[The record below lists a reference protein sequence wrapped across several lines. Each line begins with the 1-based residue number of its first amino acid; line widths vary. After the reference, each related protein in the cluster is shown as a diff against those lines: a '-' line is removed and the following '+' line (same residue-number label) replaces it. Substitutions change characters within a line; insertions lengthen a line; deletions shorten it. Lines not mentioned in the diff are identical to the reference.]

1 MIIQDVT
8 DFLENR
14 FPLSLQESY
23 DNCGLTYGYKKTE
36 LKGALLSLDV
46 TEKIVQEA
54 IAKNCNLIIS
64 HHPVIFKGLKKING
78 KSMSERVIELCIR
91 HEIALYAIHTNLDNH
106 KEGVNKRIADKIGL
120 VRTHILAPKKGT
132 LVKLLIF
139 VPQEATQK
147 LSAAVFEAGAGS
159 VGNYTECSF
168 QSTGKG
174 TYKPNESAKPSKGEI
189 NHKSMEDEI
198 KMEFLV
204 PLDRLGVVLRAMKM
218 NHPYEE
224 VAHDIIPLLNEQQD
238 MGAGMIG
245 ELEKPVPTEI
255 FLSKLKESFEVGV
268 IKHTS
273 LVHKEIKTVA
283 VCGGTGS
290 FLIEQA
296 KRKNADIFISSDI
309 KYHEFFDANETLII
323 ADIGHYESEQFTV
336 NLIYENLKEKFSNF
350 ALHLTEV
357 NTNPVKYI

>member
-23 DNCGLTYGYKKTE
+23 DNCGLTYGHKKTE
-36 LKGALLSLDV
+36 LTGILLSLDV
-46 TEKIVQEA
+46 TEKIIQEA

-78 KSMSERVIELCIR
+78 DNMSERVIESCIR

-120 VRTHILAPKKGT
+120 KGTHILAPKKGT
-132 LVKLLIF
+132 LVKLIVF
-139 VPQEATQK
+139 VPEEAMAK
-147 LSAAVFEAGAGS
+147 LSNALFEAGAGS
-159 VGNYTECSF
+159 VGNYSECSF
-168 QSTGKG
+168 ESSGQGS
-174 TYKPNESAKPSKGEI
+174 YKPNEDAKPSKGKI
-189 NHKSMEDEI
+189 NHKSKEDEI
-198 KMEFLV
+198 KVEFLV
-204 PLDRLGVVLRAMKM
+204 PLDRIGGVLGAMKM

-224 VAHDIIPLLNEQQD
+224 VAHDIIPLMNDQQD

-245 ELEKPVPTEI
+245 ELEKPIPTEM
-255 FLSKLKESFEVGV
+255 FLRKLKETFEVGV
-268 IKHTS
+268 IKHTT
-273 LVHKEIKTVA
+273 LVHKEIKSVA

>member
-1 MIIQDVT
+1 MIIQHIT

-23 DNCGLTYGYKKTE
+23 DNCGLTYGHKNTVI
-36 LKGALLSLDV
+36 KGNLISLDG
-46 TEKIVQEA
+46 TEQIVEEA
-54 IAKNCNLIIS
+54 ISKNCKLIIS

-78 KSMSERVIELCIR
+78 ANISERVIELCIK

-120 VRTHILAPKKGT
+120 INTQILSPKKGT
-132 LVKLLIF
+132 LVKLSVF
-139 VPQEATQK
+139 VPEEAIQD
-147 LSAAVFEAGAGS
+147 LSEAMFEAGAGS
-159 VGNYTECSF
+159 IGNYTECSF
-168 QSTGKG
+168 QSQGKG
-174 TYKPNESAKPSKGEI
+174 TYKPSENAKPSKGNI
-189 NHKSMEDEI
+189 NQNSIEDEI
-198 KMEFLV
+198 KLEFLV
-204 PLDRLGVVLRAMKM
+204 PLDRIGGVLHAMKT

-238 MGAGMIG
+238 MGSGMIG
-245 ELEKPVPTEI
+245 ALEKPMPTAT
-255 FLSKLKESFEVGV
+255 FLNTVKKTFEAGV
-268 IKHTS
+268 IKHTA
-273 LVHKEIKTVA
+273 LIHNEIKTVA

-296 KRKNADIFISSDI
+296 KRKKADVFISSDI
-309 KYHEFFDANETLII
+309 KYHEFFDANEELII
-323 ADIGHYESEQFTV
+323 IDIGHYESEQFTI

>member
-1 MIIQDVT
+1 MIIQHIT

-23 DNCGLTYGYKKTE
+23 DNCGLTYGHKNTVI
-36 LKGALLSLDV
+36 KGVLISLDV
-46 TEKIVQEA
+46 TEKIVEEA
-54 IAKNCNLIIS
+54 ISKNCNLIIS

-78 KSMSERVIELCIR
+78 ANISERVIELCIK

-120 VRTHILAPKKGT
+120 VNTQVLSPKKGT
-132 LVKLLIF
+132 LVKLSVF
-139 VPQEATQK
+139 VPEEAIQD
-147 LSAAVFEAGAGS
+147 LSEAMFEAGAGS
-159 VGNYTECSF
+159 IGNYTECSF
-168 QSTGKG
+168 QSQGKG
-174 TYKPNESAKPSKGEI
+174 TYKPSENAKPSKGNI
-189 NHKSMEDEI
+189 NQNSIEDEI
-198 KMEFLV
+198 KLEFLV
-204 PLDRLGVVLRAMKM
+204 PLDRIGGVLHAMKT

-238 MGAGMIG
+238 MGSGMIG
-245 ELEKPVPTEI
+245 ALEKPMPTAT
-255 FLSKLKESFEVGV
+255 FLNNVKKTFEAGV
-268 IKHTS
+268 IKHTA
-273 LVHKEIKTVA
+273 LIHNEIKTVA

-296 KRKNADIFISSDI
+296 KRKKADVFISSDI
-309 KYHEFFDANETLII
+309 KYHEFFDANEELII
-323 ADIGHYESEQFTV
+323 IDIGHYESEQFTI

>member
-1 MIIQDVT
+1 MIIQHLT
-8 DFLENR
+8 DFLETR

-23 DNCGLTYGYKKTE
+23 DNCGLTYGHKKNTI
-36 LKGALLSLDV
+36 KGVLISLDV
-46 TEKIVQEA
+46 TEEIVQEA
-54 IAKNCNLIIS
+54 INKNCNLIVS

-78 KSMSERVIELCIR
+78 ANMSERVLELCIK

-106 KEGVNKRIADKIGL
+106 KEGVNKRISDKIGL
-120 VRTHILAPKKGT
+120 VNTQILAPKKGT
-132 LVKLLIF
+132 LVKLSVF
-139 VPQEATQK
+139 VPEEDSKK
-147 LSAAVFEAGAGS
+147 LCNALYEAGAGA

-168 QSTGKG
+168 QSFGKG
-174 TYKPNESAKPSKGEI
+174 TYKPNENAKPAKGVIDKQSIE
-189 NHKSMEDEI
+189 MET
-198 KMEFLV
+198 KVEFLV
-204 PLDRLGVVLRAMKM
+204 PLDRIRNVLHAMLH

-224 VAHDIIPLLNEQQD
+224 VAHDILPLLNEQQD
-238 MGAGMIG
+238 MGSGMIG
-245 ELEKPVPTEI
+245 VLEKPMASKM
-255 FLSKLKESFEVGV
+255 FLDKLKETFEAGV
-268 IKHTS
+268 VKHTA

-283 VCGGTGS
+283 LCGGTGS

-309 KYHEFFDANETLII
+309 KYHEFFEANETLII
-323 ADIGHYESEQFTV
+323 ADIGHYESEQYTV

>member
-1 MIIQDVT
+1 MTIQQIT

-23 DNCGLTYGYKKTE
+23 DNCGLTYGHKNTA
-36 LKGALLSLDV
+36 LKGVLISLDV
-46 TEKIVQEA
+46 TEKIVEEA
-54 IAKNCNLIIS
+54 ISKNCNLIIS

-78 KSMSERVIELCIR
+78 TNVSQRVIELCIR

-120 VRTHILAPKKGT
+120 INTHILAPKKGT
-132 LVKLLIF
+132 LVKLNVF
-139 VPQEATQK
+139 VPEEAIKK
-147 LSAAVFEAGAGS
+147 LSEAMFEAGAGS
-159 VGNYTECSF
+159 IGNYSECSF
-168 QSTGKG
+168 QSPGKG
-174 TYKPNESAKPSKGEI
+174 TYKPNESAKPSKGSI
-189 NHKSMEDEI
+189 NQNSIEEEMKL
-198 KMEFLV
+198 EFLV
-204 PLDRLGVVLRAMKM
+204 PLDRIGVVLQAMKT

-224 VAHDIIPLLNEQQD
+224 VAHDIVPLLNEQQD
-238 MGAGMIG
+238 MGSGMIG
-245 ELEKPVPTEI
+245 MLKKPMSTET
-255 FLSKLKESFEVGV
+255 FLNTIKQTFKAGV
-268 IKHTS
+268 IKHTA
-273 LVHKEIKTVA
+273 LVHNEIKSVA

-296 KRKNADIFISSDI
+296 KRKKADVFISSDI
-309 KYHEFFDANETLII
+309 KYHEFFDANEELII
-323 ADIGHYESEQFTV
+323 IDIGHYESEQFTI

>member
-1 MIIQDVT
+1 MIIQHIT

-23 DNCGLTYGYKKTE
+23 DNCGLTYGHKNTVI
-36 LKGALLSLDV
+36 KGVLISLDV
-46 TEKIVQEA
+46 TEKIVEEA
-54 IAKNCNLIIS
+54 ISKNCNLIIS

-78 KSMSERVIELCIR
+78 ANISERVIELCIK

-120 VRTHILAPKKGT
+120 INTQILSPKKGT
-132 LVKLLIF
+132 LVKLSVF
-139 VPQEATQK
+139 VPEEAIQDI
-147 LSAAVFEAGAGS
+147 SEAMFEAGAGS
-159 VGNYTECSF
+159 IGNYTECSF
-168 QSTGKG
+168 QSQGKG
-174 TYKPNESAKPSKGEI
+174 TYKPSENAKPSKGNI
-189 NHKSMEDEI
+189 NQNSIEDEI
-198 KMEFLV
+198 KLEFLV
-204 PLDRLGVVLRAMKM
+204 PLDRIRGVLHAMKT

-238 MGAGMIG
+238 MGSGMIG
-245 ELEKPVPTEI
+245 ALEKPMPTAT
-255 FLSKLKESFEVGV
+255 FLNTVKKTFEAGV
-268 IKHTS
+268 IKHTA
-273 LVHKEIKTVA
+273 LIHNEIKTVA
-283 VCGGTGS
+283 VCGRTRS

-296 KRKNADIFISSDI
+296 KRKKADVFISSDI
-309 KYHEFFDANETLII
+309 KYHEFFDANEELII
-323 ADIGHYESEQFTV
+323 IDIGHYESEQFTI